1 MQWNYREMAILD
13 HDHSEFIGVDA
24 LINEN
29 ANQLVQFRKFAE
41 NRDWYSFHS
50 SHYDWW
56 AFPIGSP
63 SSYGY
68 RYSVS
73 KESVVALKL
82 SPKFLS
88 NLSECADLLMLSWG
102 WDAASNKPLAHVDSG
117 QAWARW
123 PIRLY
128 KAWRSM
134 QIFGLLEK
142 EVSLSTYAH
151 YLRETGV
158 SFQYQGRDLFDSITF
173 REGN

>member
-13 HDHSEFIGVDA
+13 HDHNEFIGVDA

-41 NRDWYSFHS
+41 NRDWHSFHS

-73 KESVVALKL
+73 KESVETLKL

-88 NLSECADLLMLSWG
+88 NLSQCADLLMLSWG

-117 QAWARW
+117 QAWADW

-134 QIFGLLEK
+134 QIFGLK
-142 EVSLSTYAH
+142 EREAALNSYAH
-151 YLRETGV
+151 YLREKGF
-158 SFQYQGRDLFDSITF
+158 SFEYRGRDLFDSISKGA
-173 REGN
+173 GN

>member
-1 MQWNYREMAILD
+1 
-13 HDHSEFIGVDA
+13 
-24 LINEN
+24 
-29 ANQLVQFRKFAE
+29 
-41 NRDWYSFHS
+41 
-50 SHYDWW
+50 
-56 AFPIGSP
+56 
-63 SSYGY
+63 
-68 RYSVS
+68 VS

-117 QAWARW
+117 QAWAHW

-142 EVSLSTYAH
+142 EISLSTYAH

-158 SFQYQGRDLFDSITF
+158 SFQYQGRDLFDSIKF